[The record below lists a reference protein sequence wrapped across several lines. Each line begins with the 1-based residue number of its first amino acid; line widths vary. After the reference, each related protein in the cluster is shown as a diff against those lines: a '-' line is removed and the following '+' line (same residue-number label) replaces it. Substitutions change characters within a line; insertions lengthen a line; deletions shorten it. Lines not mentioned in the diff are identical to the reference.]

1 MLTFIIF
8 LKQVLEC
15 ELYLLE
21 LMVSI
26 FLPYGWEEGSGEQ
39 GHSGTQTDGSSLHIC
54 ISVKAEAKSLGKH
67 RVVLKD
73 PV

>member
-1 MLTFIIF
+1 MQKSQS
-8 LKQVLEC
+8 LKPL
-15 ELYLLE
+15 
-21 LMVSI
+21 SI
-26 FLPYGWEEGSGEQ
+26 FLPYGWEEGAGEQ